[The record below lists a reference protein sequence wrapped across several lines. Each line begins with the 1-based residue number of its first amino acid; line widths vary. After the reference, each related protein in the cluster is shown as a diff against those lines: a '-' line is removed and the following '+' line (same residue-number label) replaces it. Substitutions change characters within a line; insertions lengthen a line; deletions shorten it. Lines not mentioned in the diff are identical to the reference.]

1 MYHRS
6 AARNKFICLLL
17 ILLLSIV
24 IRIFYSSLV
33 DYSVLGP
40 SGLGDQHF
48 YYSTAFSIRESGSYA
63 YDGLDAFYRPPLY
76 SYFISL
82 FYSPRDSAWV
92 RNVLFAQSLLTYASS
107 ACFFF
112 ALRGIISFRARL
124 AWLGIWLIFPFSF
137 FLDHLSLPESV
148 YTSLLLLILSS
159 CLVVGNQIKR
169 VYLSYVIFA
178 LIGALLGALTLI
190 REIFLLYPFLLFP
203 SLLYWTGYSFLRSLR
218 LLFVS
223 SVLMLLIISPW
234 IIRNY
239 QILPNSPPFISKGIS
254 GGSLFVGTWLASKN
268 EWSTDYAKELPQ
280 KAFELTRVD
289 PSFVAE
295 AFKKRDD
302 VSLRKF
308 AIEAIINH
316 PFKVT
321 RNWLTRSVDMWVGT
335 RSDLTLFKLSP
346 SGISLFVLKAFLGL
360 SDILLLIGS
369 TVSIASFVFFRK
381 SRWAILLASLPIY
394 NFFIYLPFYSIETRY
409 SHPSL
414 PVLFLF
420 FILILLKF
428 SFNNPFQT
436 FKPMLNRI
444 NL

>member
-1 MYHRS
+1 MLEIHSMYHRS

-48 YYSTAFSIRESGSYA
+48 YYSTAFSIRESGRYA

-178 LIGALLGALTLI
+178 LIGALLGVLTLI

-234 IIRNY
+234 IIRDSWKTFRQPEPNAVADQGVKAGRNRRY
-239 QILPNSPPFISKGIS
+239 AATGNSPVSTWQMFLRATKS
-254 GGSLFVGTWLASKN
+254 G
-268 EWSTDYAKELPQ
+268 P
-280 KAFELTRVD
+280 R
-289 PSFVAE
+289 
-295 AFKKRDD
+295 
-302 VSLRKF
+302 RK
-308 AIEAIINH
+308 
-316 PFKVT
+316 
-321 RNWLTRSVDMWVGT
+321 
-335 RSDLTLFKLSP
+335 
-346 SGISLFVLKAFLGL
+346 
-360 SDILLLIGS
+360 
-369 TVSIASFVFFRK
+369 
-381 SRWAILLASLPIY
+381 
-394 NFFIYLPFYSIETRY
+394 
-409 SHPSL
+409 
-414 PVLFLF
+414 
-420 FILILLKF
+420 
-428 SFNNPFQT
+428 
-436 FKPMLNRI
+436 
-444 NL
+444 